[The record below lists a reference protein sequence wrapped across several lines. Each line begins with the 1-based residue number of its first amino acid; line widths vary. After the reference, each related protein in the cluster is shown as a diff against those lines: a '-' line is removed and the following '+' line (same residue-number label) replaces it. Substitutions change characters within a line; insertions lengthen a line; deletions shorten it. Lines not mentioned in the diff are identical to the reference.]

1 MASSGDRP
9 NDRVCTKV
17 GGCRVGEYD
26 ETLLEVVSMVS
37 RKEE

>member
-9 NDRVCTKV
+9 NDKVCTKV

-26 ETLLEVVSMVS
+26 KTSLEVVSMVS